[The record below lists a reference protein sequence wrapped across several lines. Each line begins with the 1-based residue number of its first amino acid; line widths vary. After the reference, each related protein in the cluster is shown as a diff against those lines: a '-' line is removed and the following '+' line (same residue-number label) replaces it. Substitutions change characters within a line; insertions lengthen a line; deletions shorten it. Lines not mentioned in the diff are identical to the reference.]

1 MTARY
6 IAIDWGSTNLRA
18 WLYQGEECLESR
30 QSEAGV
36 TRLNGRSP
44 AAVLAEI
51 TQHWRDGA
59 TPVVMAGMVGSNVGW
74 KIAPYLPL
82 PAAFSD
88 IGQQLTA
95 VGDNIWIIPGLC
107 VSRDD
112 NHNVMRGEETQLLG
126 ARALAPSSVYV
137 MPGTHCKWVLADRR
151 QIHDFRTVLTGE
163 LHHLLLQHSL
173 VGAGLPPQETSAA
186 AFAAGLQ
193 RGINN
198 PAVLPQLFE
207 VRASHVLGALPREQV
222 SEFLSGLLIGAEV
235 ATLSDTFAG
244 QQAISLVA
252 GSSLTSRYQQAFA
265 AIGRE
270 VSAVAGDTAFQTGI
284 RSIAYAVL
292 PLIAILRGITPDEA
306 LAHVGAVIDA
316 GFDAV
321 EIPLNSPQWEKSIP
335 QVVDAYGEQALIGAG
350 TVLQPEQV
358 DRLAAMG
365 CRLIVTPNIQPEVIR
380 RAVGYGMTVCPGCAT
395 ASEAFSALDA
405 GAQALKI
412 FPSSAFGP
420 DYIKA
425 LKAVLPPEVP
435 VFAVGGV
442 TPENLAQW
450 INAGC
455 VGAGLGS
462 DLYRAG
468 QPVERTAQ
476 QAAAFVKA
484 YREAVK

>member
-173 VGAGLPPQETSAA
+173 VGAGLRRRKRP
-186 AFAAGLQ
+186 
-193 RGINN
+193 
-198 PAVLPQLFE
+198 LPHS
-207 VRASHVLGALPREQV
+207 RQV
-222 SEFLSGLLIGAEV
+222 C
-235 ATLSDTFAG
+235 
-244 QQAISLVA
+244 
-252 GSSLTSRYQQAFA
+252 
-265 AIGRE
+265 
-270 VSAVAGDTAFQTGI
+270 SAVSTTPPSC
-284 RSIAYAVL
+284 RSCLKFA
-292 PLIAILRGITPDEA
+292 LRTCWA
-306 LAHVGAVIDA
+306 RCLA
-316 GFDAV
+316 
-321 EIPLNSPQWEKSIP
+321 S
-335 QVVDAYGEQALIGAG
+335 
-350 TVLQPEQV
+350 
-358 DRLAAMG
+358 RLA
-365 CRLIVTPNIQPEVIR
+365 N
-380 RAVGYGMTVCPGCAT
+380 
-395 ASEAFSALDA
+395 F
-405 GAQALKI
+405 
-412 FPSSAFGP
+412 FPA
-420 DYIKA
+420 
-425 LKAVLPPEVP
+425 
-435 VFAVGGV
+435 
-442 TPENLAQW
+442 
-450 INAGC
+450 C
-455 VGAGLGS
+455 
-462 DLYRAG
+462 
-468 QPVERTAQ
+468 
-476 QAAAFVKA
+476 
-484 YREAVK
+484 